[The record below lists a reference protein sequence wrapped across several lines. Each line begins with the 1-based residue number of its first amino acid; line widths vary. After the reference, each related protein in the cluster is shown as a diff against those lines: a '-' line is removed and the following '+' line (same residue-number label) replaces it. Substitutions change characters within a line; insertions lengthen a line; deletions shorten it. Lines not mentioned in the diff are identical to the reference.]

1 MEENETDAMS
11 STHLVVRGYRVERT
25 VVIWAGLAVVLAI
38 LMCTVNSSAM
48 VLRAGFFL
56 KLIAIVVGAV
66 LGLVGAV
73 LGDAIRKFAQPD
85 AVFTS
90 GGMLQLIWVKVF
102 WKVGPQMIGLVLGV
116 ALGTSLV
123 LK

>member
-1 MEENETDAMS
+1 MEENQTEAMS

-56 KLIAIVVGAV
+56 KLIAIVFGAV

-90 GGMLQLIWVKVF
+90 GGMIQIIWVKVF
-102 WKVGPQMIGLVLGV
+102 WRIGPQVIGLVLGV
-116 ALGTSLV
+116 AIGVSLV

>member
-1 MEENETDAMS
+1 MEENQTDAMS

-25 VVIWAGLAVVLAI
+25 MLIWAGLSLALAI
-38 LMCTVNSSAM
+38 LMCTVNSSAL

-56 KLIAIVVGAV
+56 KLIAIIVGAV
-66 LGLVGAV
+66 LGLIGAH

-90 GGMLQLIWVKVF
+90 GGMIQIIWVKVF
-102 WKVGPQMIGLVLGV
+102 WRIGPQVIGLVLGV
-116 ALGTSLV
+116 AIGVSLV

>member
-1 MEENETDAMS
+1 MEENQTDAIS
-11 STHLVVRGYRVERT
+11 STHVVVRGYRVERT
-25 VVIWAGLAVVLAI
+25 MLIWAGLALALAI
-38 LMCTVNSSAM
+38 LMCTVNSSAL

-102 WKVGPQMIGLVLGV
+102 WRIGPQVIGLVLGV

>member
-1 MEENETDAMS
+1 MEENQTEAMS

-56 KLIAIVVGAV
+56 KLIAIVFGAV

-102 WKVGPQMIGLVLGV
+102 WKVGPQVIGLVLGV

-123 LK
+123 LN

>member
-1 MEENETDAMS
+1 MEENQTDVVS
-11 STHLVVRGYRVERT
+11 STHVVVRGYRVERT
-25 VVIWAGLAVVLAI
+25 MLVWAGLAFALAI
-38 LMCTVNSSAM
+38 LMCTVNSSAL

-102 WKVGPQMIGLVLGV
+102 WRIGPQVIGLALGV

>member
-1 MEENETDAMS
+1 MEENDTDAIS

-56 KLIAIVVGAV
+56 KLVAIVVGAV

-90 GGMLQLIWVKVF
+90 GCMLQLIWVKVF
-102 WKVGPQMIGLVLGV
+102 WKVGPQVIGLVLGV
-116 ALGTSLV
+116 ALGVSVV

>member
-102 WKVGPQMIGLVLGV
+102 WRIGPQVIGLVLGV

>member
-1 MEENETDAMS
+1 MDENQTDAMS

-38 LMCTVNSSAM
+38 LMCTVNNSAM

-102 WKVGPQMIGLVLGV
+102 WKVGPQVIGLVLGV
-116 ALGTSLV
+116 ALGTSLA

>member
-1 MEENETDAMS
+1 MKENQTDAMS
-11 STHLVVRGYRVERT
+11 STHIVVRGCRVERT
-25 VVIWAGLAVVLAI
+25 VAIWAGLAVIVAI

-56 KLIAIVVGAV
+56 KLMAIVVGAV

-85 AVFTS
+85 AVFTL

-102 WKVGPQMIGLVLGV
+102 WRIGPQVIGLVLGV

>member
-38 LMCTVNSSAM
+38 LMCTGNSSAL
-48 VLRAGFFL
+48 VLRAGFFV
-56 KLIAIVVGAV
+56 KLVAIVVGAV

-85 AVFTS
+85 AVLTS

-102 WKVGPQMIGLVLGV
+102 WKVGPQVIGLVLGV

-123 LK
+123 LN

>member
-25 VVIWAGLAVVLAI
+25 MLIWAGLALALAI
-38 LMCTVNSSAM
+38 LMCTVNSSAL

-102 WKVGPQMIGLVLGV
+102 WRIGPQVIGLVLGV

>member
-1 MEENETDAMS
+1 MDENQTDAMS

-56 KLIAIVVGAV
+56 KLVAIVVGAV

-102 WKVGPQMIGLVLGV
+102 WKVGPQVIGLVLGV

>member
-1 MEENETDAMS
+1 MEENQTDAMS

>member
-1 MEENETDAMS
+1 MEENQTDAFS
-11 STHLVVRGYRVERT
+11 STHIVVRGYRVERT
-25 VVIWAGLAVVLAI
+25 MLIWAGLSLALAI
-38 LMCTVNSSAM
+38 LMCTVNSSAL

-102 WKVGPQMIGLVLGV
+102 WRIGPQMIGLVLGV

>member
-1 MEENETDAMS
+1 MEENQTDAMS

-25 VVIWAGLAVVLAI
+25 MLIWAGLSLALAI
-38 LMCTVNSSAM
+38 LMCTVNSSAL
-48 VLRAGFFL
+48 VLRAGSFL

-102 WKVGPQMIGLVLGV
+102 WRIGPQVIGLVLGV

>member
-1 MEENETDAMS
+1 MEENQTDAMS
-11 STHLVVRGYRVERT
+11 STHVVVRGFRVERT
-25 VVIWAGLAVVLAI
+25 MLVWAGLALALAI
-38 LMCTVNSSAM
+38 LMCTVNSSAL

-56 KLIAIVVGAV
+56 KLIAIIVGAV

-102 WKVGPQMIGLVLGV
+102 WRIGPQVIGLVLGV

>member
-1 MEENETDAMS
+1 MEENQTDAMS

-25 VVIWAGLAVVLAI
+25 MLIWAGLALALAI
-38 LMCTVNSSAM
+38 LMCTVNSSAL

-56 KLIAIVVGAV
+56 KLIAIIVGAV
-66 LGLVGAV
+66 LGLIGAL

-102 WKVGPQMIGLVLGV
+102 WKIGPQVIGLVLGV

>member
-1 MEENETDAMS
+1 MDENQTDAMS

>member
-1 MEENETDAMS
+1 MEENQTDAMS

-66 LGLVGAV
+66 FGLVGAV

-102 WKVGPQMIGLVLGV
+102 WKVGPQVIGLVLGV

>member
-1 MEENETDAMS
+1 MEENQTDAVS
-11 STHLVVRGYRVERT
+11 STHVVVRGYRVERT
-25 VVIWAGLAVVLAI
+25 MLIWAGLALALAI
-38 LMCTVNSSAM
+38 LMCTVNSSAL

-102 WKVGPQMIGLVLGV
+102 WRIGPQVIGLVLGV

>member
-38 LMCTVNSSAM
+38 LMCTGNSSAL
-48 VLRAGFFL
+48 VLRAGFFV
-56 KLIAIVVGAV
+56 KLVAIVVGAV

-85 AVFTS
+85 TVFTS

-102 WKVGPQMIGLVLGV
+102 WRIGPQVIGLVLGV

>member
-1 MEENETDAMS
+1 MEENQTDAMS
-11 STHLVVRGYRVERT
+11 STHIVVRGCRVERT
-25 VVIWAGLAVVLAI
+25 VAIWAGLAVIVAI

-56 KLIAIVVGAV
+56 KLMAIVVGAV

-85 AVFTS
+85 AVFTL

-102 WKVGPQMIGLVLGV
+102 WKVGPQVIGLVLGV

>member
-1 MEENETDAMS
+1 MEENQTDAMS
-11 STHLVVRGYRVERT
+11 STHLVVRGCRVERT
-25 VVIWAGLAVVLAI
+25 VVIWAGLAAVLAI

-102 WKVGPQMIGLVLGV
+102 WKVGPQLIGLVLGV

>member
-102 WKVGPQMIGLVLGV
+102 WKVGPQVIGLVLGV

>member
-1 MEENETDAMS
+1 MEENETDAVS
-11 STHLVVRGYRVERT
+11 STHVVVRGYRVERT
-25 VVIWAGLAVVLAI
+25 MLIWAGLALALAI
-38 LMCTVNSSAM
+38 LMCTVNSSAL

-102 WKVGPQMIGLVLGV
+102 WRIGPQVIGLVLGV

>member
-1 MEENETDAMS
+1 MEENQTDAMS

-56 KLIAIVVGAV
+56 KLVAIVVGAV

-102 WKVGPQMIGLVLGV
+102 WKVGPQVIGLVLGV

-123 LK
+123 LN